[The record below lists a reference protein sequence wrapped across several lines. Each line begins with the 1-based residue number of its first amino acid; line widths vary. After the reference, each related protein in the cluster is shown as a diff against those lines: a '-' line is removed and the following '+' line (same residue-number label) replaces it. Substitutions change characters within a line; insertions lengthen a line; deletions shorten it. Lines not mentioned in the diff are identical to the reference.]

1 MQDLVVG
8 PLQGQ
13 HRTDVVDGHQ
23 HPVQLHHQ
31 HQQQLGMVVDMDT
44 PVAQLAAEVLE
55 GEVEAQPQVLPA
67 EGMVHNQC
75 MQRWAVDHGG
85 VEEEEEVELHVVVG
99 VVDVVD
105 VVGVGVG
112 STRRGGQMLQWH
124 EAAPKFSASAVVG
137 VAPANY
143 K

>member
-23 HPVQLHHQ
+23 HPLQLHHQ
-31 HQQQLGMVVDMDT
+31 HQQQPGMVIDMDT

-55 GEVEAQPQVLPA
+55 GEVEAQQVLQA

-85 VEEEEEVELHVVVG
+85 VEEEEEVELHM
-99 VVDVVD
+99 VD
-105 VVGVGVG
+105 VVGVVGVEGVEGVG

-124 EAAPKFSASAVVG
+124 EVAPKFSASAVVG
-137 VAPANY
+137 VALANY